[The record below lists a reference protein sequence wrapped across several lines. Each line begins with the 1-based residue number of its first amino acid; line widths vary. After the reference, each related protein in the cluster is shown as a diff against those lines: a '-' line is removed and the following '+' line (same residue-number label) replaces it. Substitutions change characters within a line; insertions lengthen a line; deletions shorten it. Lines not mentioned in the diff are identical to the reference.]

1 MTETT
6 TGTATTTR
14 SRRLVRPAMWA
25 AGVLI
30 AIAAIAFV
38 AVPPVV
44 KHYSVKLVGETLGRE
59 VSIERVGFNPFTL
72 TAEIGGLQVKEADGQ
87 AEALGFDQL
96 RANLEIESLLRGGVV
111 LRELA
116 LAGPRINLVLGDDGR
131 HNWADVVDRIAA
143 RFDSED
149 ETGEGPLFSV
159 GNIRLTG
166 GRVSVHDK
174 GRGLGH
180 ELTDIDVGVPFVSNL
195 PVQVDVFVEP
205 SLSAKLNGEPLL
217 LSARTKP
224 FADTHETVLDLVLK
238 EFDLSP
244 WVTYLPFEPR
254 FRLPSALLT
263 TDIEV
268 SFAQSVDAPPVVSMR
283 GPVRIDGLTLQDK
296 SGAPV
301 ASVPEIE
308 LEFADVQ
315 PLIRRWHFTRLRL
328 MQPEL
333 DLVRLK
339 DGGLNLGTLMPVA
352 KAPGAKGRKPAR
364 GQAGAKGSA
373 KAVPA
378 QETAAKSRAV
388 EPDFL
393 LAAFRIRDGVLR
405 FEDRSLAEPF
415 RIGLGA
421 INLDMRDL
429 ATDADV
435 PAEIRLDYVSE
446 GGAKLN
452 HEDRLRLNPF
462 EFEGML
468 NFEPIQLARFAP
480 YAALALPGGELRDG
494 RVDGVL
500 HYRVTL
506 ADDGTPDIK
515 VTADRLAA
523 RDLVLALRGQKDAA
537 VKVPRLDLSQA
548 VVDVGARR
556 VRVAELGVKGA
567 SVSAVRSKNGD
578 LDLVSL
584 VGKPAAKGQS
594 AGPEWELAVDR
605 LALEAAS
612 LRLEDRSVPKA
623 VVTIVDGIELKL
635 EEFSTAKGNAA
646 RLELESR
653 VNQSGTLGAR
663 GKLVLDPLKAEL
675 EVDLRGVDLLP
686 LQPYVLEQTKI
697 AISRGSLT
705 TTGALDLQ
713 AGSDGGLGASFRGD
727 LAVANFASVD
737 KLNATDFL
745 RWRALRLAGID
756 AGLEPFSLSIEKLA
770 LDEFYTRLILD
781 EQGQLNLREIQGQT
795 VTAPAAELPAGEQ
808 GVGDAPRGVE
818 AAGGDGRNTAEL
830 PPPSEPLPP
839 IRIGRVDLKG
849 GNIAFSDR
857 FIRPNYDANLTDMA
871 GELVGLS
878 TDPTTLAT
886 LDLSGR
892 VDNAAPV
899 KVTGEF
905 NPFRQDRHLDIV
917 ATVKDFELT
926 GVSSYS
932 AKYVGYGIARGKLSA
947 ELNYE
952 IVDRKLT
959 ASNQIF
965 LDQLDF
971 GDPVD
976 SPDAV
981 DLPVR
986 LAASLLKNSRG
997 EIDLHLP
1004 ISGTL
1009 DDPQFSIFGLV
1020 GKVLANIVAKAAT
1033 APFALLGSVVGGAE
1047 ELSQLDL
1054 APGAAAPGPAQE
1066 EKLEILAKA
1075 LRDRPA
1081 LRLDIA
1087 ALADPVVDAEGVKQA
1102 RLQQLV
1108 RAEKIKALIARG
1120 VAAPAADEVT
1130 VGPDEYP
1137 GLLQKVYS
1145 EAEFDKPSN
1154 ILGIVKELPPAE
1166 MEALIL
1172 ANTAVGEA
1180 QLRALAQQRAQAI
1193 RDWLTSK
1200 GEVPG
1205 ERIFVL
1211 EPKVEAAAGGGQV
1224 RFSLR

>member
-1 MTETT
+1 MTEAT

-14 SRRLVRPAMWA
+14 SRRLVRPAMWGA
-25 AGVLI
+25 AVLI
-30 AIAAIAFV
+30 AVAAIAFV
-38 AVPPVV
+38 AVPPVL
-44 KHYSVKLVGETLGRE
+44 KNYAVKLLRDTLGRE

-72 TAEIGGLQVKEADGQ
+72 TAEIAGLQVKEADGQ
-87 AEALGFDQL
+87 AEALGFDQV
-96 RANLEIESLLRGGVV
+96 RANVEIESVLRGGVV

-116 LAGPRINLVLGDDGR
+116 LAGPRVNLVLGDDGR
-131 HNWADVVDRIAA
+131 HNWADVVDRIAEQL
-143 RFDSED
+143 DTED
-149 ETGEGPLFSV
+149 EAADGPLFSV
-159 GNIRLTG
+159 GNIRVTG

-205 SLSAKLNGEPLL
+205 SLSAKLNGEQLQ

-224 FADTHETVLDLVLK
+224 FADSHDTVLELALK

-263 TDIEV
+263 TNIEV
-268 SFAQSVDAPPVVSMR
+268 SFAQSPDAPPVVSMR
-283 GPVRIDGLTLQDK
+283 GPMRIDRLTLQDK
-296 SGAPV
+296 AGAPV

-308 LEFADVQ
+308 LELADVQ

-333 DLVRLK
+333 DLVRVK
-339 DGGLNLGTLMPVA
+339 DGGLNLTALMPAA
-352 KAPGAKGRKPAR
+352 KAPGARGRKSAR
-364 GQAGAKGSA
+364 GQAGTKGSA
-373 KAVPA
+373 AAPA
-378 QETAAKSRAV
+378 RDTAAKPRAV

-405 FEDRSLAEPF
+405 FEDRSLAETV
-415 RIGLGA
+415 RTQVAA

-429 ATDADV
+429 ATDAEV
-435 PAEIRLDYVSE
+435 PAQIRLDYVSE
-446 GGAKLN
+446 GGAKFN
-452 HEDRLRLNPF
+452 HEDRLRLSPF

-468 NFEPIQLARFAP
+468 AFDPIQLAPFAP
-480 YAALALPGGELRDG
+480 YLSVALPGGELRDG

-500 HYRVTL
+500 HYRVTR
-506 ADDGTPDIK
+506 AEDGAPEVKLTF
-515 VTADRLAA
+515 DRLAA
-523 RDLVLALRGQKDAA
+523 RDLALALKGQKDAA
-537 VKVPRLDLSQA
+537 VKLPRLDLSQA

-556 VRVAELGVKGA
+556 VSVAELGVKGA
-567 SVSAVRSKNGD
+567 TVSAVRSKNGK
-578 LDLVSL
+578 LDLMGL
-584 VGKPAAKGQS
+584 VGKPAAKEQS
-594 AGPEWELAVDR
+594 AGPAWELAVDR
-605 LALEAAS
+605 LALQVDA
-612 LRLEDRSVPKA
+612 LRFEDRSASKA
-623 VVTIVDGIELKL
+623 VVTVVDGLDLKL
-635 EEFSTAKGNAA
+635 EAFSSAKGNAA

-653 VNQSGTLGAR
+653 INESGTLGAR
-663 GKLVLDPLKAEL
+663 GKLVLDPLEAEL
-675 EVDLRGVDLLP
+675 ELDLRGVDLLP
-686 LQPYVLEQTKI
+686 LQPYLLERSKI

-705 TTGALDLQ
+705 ASGALELQ
-713 AGSDGGLGASFRGD
+713 TASEGGLAASFRGD
-727 LAVANFASVD
+727 LGVANFASVD
-737 KLNATDFL
+737 KLDATDFL
-745 RWRALRLAGID
+745 RWRTLRLAGIE
-756 AGLEPFSLSIEKLA
+756 ASLAPLSLDVEKLA
-770 LDEFYTRLILD
+770 LEDFHSRLILD
-781 EQGQLNLREIQGQT
+781 EQGHLNLREIQAQEAVVAVEQG
-795 VTAPAAELPAGEQ
+795 AGE
-808 GVGDAPRGVE
+808 APSSAAAPDGGARDTIE
-818 AAGGDGRNTAEL
+818 AA
-830 PPPSEPLPP
+830 PPSQALPP
-839 IRIGRVDLKG
+839 IRIGRIDLKG

-857 FIRPNYDANLTDMA
+857 FIRPSYDANLTDMA

-878 TDPTTLAT
+878 TDPATLAK
-886 LDLSGR
+886 LALSGK
-892 VDNAAPV
+892 VDRAAPV
-899 KVTGEF
+899 EVTGEF

-917 ATVKDFELT
+917 ATVRDFELSA
-926 GVSSYS
+926 VSGYS

-947 ELNYE
+947 ELNYK
-952 IVDRKLT
+952 IVDRELT

-971 GDPVD
+971 GDAVD

-1009 DDPQFSIFGLV
+1009 DDPQFSVLGLV
-1020 GKVLANIVAKAAT
+1020 GKALANVVGKAAT
-1033 APFALLGSVVGGAE
+1033 APFALLASVLDGAE
-1047 ELSQLDL
+1047 ELSELDL
-1054 APGAAAPGPAQE
+1054 APGAVAPGPAQE
-1066 EKLEILAKA
+1066 EKLETLGKV

-1081 LRLDIA
+1081 LRLEIA
-1087 ALADPVVDAEGVKQA
+1087 AVADPVVDAEGIKQA
-1102 RLQQLV
+1102 RLRQLV
-1108 RAEKIKALIARG
+1108 RAQKIKAMIARG
-1120 VAAPAADEVT
+1120 IAAPAVDEVT

-1137 GLLQKVYS
+1137 DLLQEVYR

-1172 ANTAVGEA
+1172 ANTAVAES

-1193 RDWLTSK
+1193 RDWLTGK
-1200 GEVPG
+1200 GGVSG
-1205 ERIFVL
+1205 ERIILL
-1211 EPKVEAAAGGGQV
+1211 EPKVEVSAGGGEL

>member
-1 MTETT
+1 MTEAT
-6 TGTATTTR
+6 TGTATMTR
-14 SRRLVRPAMWA
+14 SRRLVRPAMWGA
-25 AGVLI
+25 AVLI

-38 AVPPVV
+38 AVPPVL
-44 KHYSVKLVGETLGRE
+44 KNYAVKLLGDTLGRD

-72 TAEIGGLQVKEADGQ
+72 TAEIAGLQVKEADGQ

-96 RANLEIESLLRGGVV
+96 RANVEIESVLRGGVV

-116 LAGPRINLVLGDDGR
+116 LAGPRVNLVLGDDGR
-131 HNWADVVDRIAA
+131 HNWADVVDRIAE
-143 RFDSED
+143 RLDTED
-149 ETGEGPLFSV
+149 EAGDGPLFSV
-159 GNIRLTG
+159 GNIRVTG
-166 GRVSVHDK
+166 GRLSVHDK

-205 SLSAKLNGEPLL
+205 SLSAKLNGEQLQ

-224 FADTHETVLDLVLK
+224 FADSHDTVLGLTLK

-254 FRLPSALLT
+254 FRLLSALLT

-268 SFAQSVDAPPVVSMR
+268 SFAQSPDAPPVVSMR
-283 GPVRIDGLTLQDK
+283 GPVRIDRLALQDK
-296 SGAPV
+296 AGAPV

-308 LEFADVQ
+308 LELADVQ

-333 DLVRLK
+333 DLVRLE
-339 DGGLNLGTLMPVA
+339 DGGLNLTALMPA
-352 KAPGAKGRKPAR
+352 TKAPGAKGRRSAR
-364 GQAGAKGSA
+364 GQAGTKGSA
-373 KAVPA
+373 AAPSA
-378 QETAAKSRAV
+378 QDTAAKPRAV

-405 FEDRSLAEPF
+405 FEDRSLAEKV
-415 RIGLGA
+415 RTQVVA

-435 PAEIRLDYVSE
+435 PAEIRLDYVVE

-452 HEDRLRLNPF
+452 HEDRLRLKPF

-468 NFEPIQLARFAP
+468 AFEPVDLAP
-480 YAALALPGGELRDG
+480 YAPYVAVALPGGELREG

-500 HYRVTL
+500 RYRVTL
-506 ADDGTPDIK
+506 AEDSAPDVK
-515 VTADRLAA
+515 LTVDRLAA
-523 RDLVLALRGQKDAA
+523 RDVALALKGRKEAA
-537 VKVPRLDLSQA
+537 LKLPRLDLSQA

-567 SVSAVRSKNGD
+567 TVSAVRSKNGK
-578 LDLVSL
+578 LDLMSL
-584 VGKPAAKGQS
+584 VGRPAAKAQP
-594 AGPEWELAVDR
+594 ADPEWELAVDR
-605 LALEAAS
+605 LALEVAS
-612 LRLEDRSVPKA
+612 LRLEDRSVPNA
-623 VVTIVDGIELKL
+623 VVTVVDGIDLKL

-646 RLELESR
+646 NLELDSR
-653 VNQSGTLGAR
+653 INESGTLGVR
-663 GKLVLDPLKAEL
+663 GKLVLDPLKAAL
-675 EVDLRGVDLLP
+675 DVDLRGVDLLP

-705 TTGALDLQ
+705 TSGALELQ
-713 AGSDGGLGASFRGD
+713 AASEGGLVASFRGD
-727 LAVANFASVD
+727 LGVANFASVD

-756 AGLEPFSLSIEKLA
+756 ARLEPFSLDVEKVA
-770 LDEFYTRLILD
+770 LEDFHTRLILD
-781 EQGQLNLREIQGQT
+781 EQGQLNLREIQGQE
-795 VTAPAAELPAGEQ
+795 AAAAGALPADEQ
-808 GVGDAPRGVE
+808 GVAEEQSGAAAPEGE
-818 AAGGDGRNTAEL
+818 ARDTIEL
-830 PPPSEPLPP
+830 PPPSEALPP
-839 IRIGRVDLKG
+839 IRIGRIDLNG

-857 FIRPNYDANLTDMA
+857 FIRPSYDANLTDMA

-878 TDPTTLAT
+878 TDPATLAR
-886 LDLSGR
+886 LELSGK
-892 VDNAAPV
+892 VDKAAPV
-899 KVTGEF
+899 RVTGEF

-917 ATVKDFELT
+917 ATVKDFELS
-926 GVSSYS
+926 GVSSYA

-947 ELNYE
+947 ELNYK
-952 IVDRKLT
+952 IVDRELT

-971 GDPVD
+971 GDAVD

-1009 DDPQFSIFGLV
+1009 DDPQFSILGLV
-1020 GKVLANIVAKAAT
+1020 GKALANVVGRAAT
-1033 APFALLGSVVGGAE
+1033 APFALLASVVDGAE
-1047 ELSQLDL
+1047 ELSELDL
-1054 APGAAAPGPAQE
+1054 APAAVAPGPAQE
-1066 EKLEILAKA
+1066 EKLETLAKA

-1081 LRLDIA
+1081 LRLEIA
-1087 ALADPVVDAEGVKQA
+1087 ARADPVVDAEGIKQA
-1102 RLQQLV
+1102 RLRQLV
-1108 RAEKIKALIARG
+1108 RAQKIKAMIARG
-1120 VAAPAADEVT
+1120 VAAPAVDQVT

-1137 GLLQKVYS
+1137 DLLQEVYR

-1154 ILGIVKELPPAE
+1154 ILGIVKDLPPAE

-1172 ANTAVGEA
+1172 ANTAVAEA

-1193 RDWLTSK
+1193 RDWLTSE
-1200 GEVPG
+1200 GEVSG
-1205 ERIFVL
+1205 ERIFLL
-1211 EPKVEAAAGGGQV
+1211 EPKVEAIAGGGEL